1 MARKEDLRVRKTKKA
16 IAEAFMALLEE
27 KTYEEIT
34 VNELCD
40 RAGVRRTTF
49 YKHYRDKLDYVA
61 CFAKDLRDKF
71 DDIIWKNGKP
81 DSTPDYY
88 VAYAKSLVEF
98 ISRHE
103 TVVNNIIKSPA
114 FSVLAIA
121 LSEQNYK
128 DTYDRLIESM
138 KAGMELCVSPEIV
151 ASMIVGAVAT
161 TLAVWLI
168 GGRVKPADQLAE
180 EIGAMVKKTLKN

>member
-1 MARKEDLRVRKTKKA
+1 MARKEDLRVRKTKKS

-49 YKHYRDKLDYVA
+49 YKHYKDKLDYVA
-61 CFAKDLRDKF
+61 CFAKDLREKF

-88 VAYAKSLVEF
+88 VAYAKSLVDF

-114 FSVLAIA
+114 FSAIA
-121 LSEQNYK
+121 IVLSEQNYK
-128 DTYDRLIESM
+128 DTYDRLMVSI
-138 KAGMELCVSPEIV
+138 KAGMELCASAEVVSG
-151 ASMIVGAVAT
+151 MIVGAVSSAI
-161 TLAVWLI
+161 TLWLR
-168 GGRVKPADQLAE
+168 GGRKMPADQLAE
-180 EIGAMVKKTLKN
+180 EIGAMVKKAMA

>member
-49 YKHYRDKLDYVA
+49 YKHYKDKLDHVA

-103 TVVNNIIKSPA
+103 TIVNNIIKSPA

-121 LSEQNYK
+121 LSEQNYR

>member
-1 MARKEDLRVRKTKKA
+1 MPRKEDLRVRKTKKA
-16 IAEAFMALLEE
+16 IAEAFMAIISEKPIEE
-27 KTYEEIT
+27 MT

-49 YKHYRDKLDYVA
+49 YKHYRDKLDYIA
-61 CFAKDLRDKF
+61 AFAKDLRDKF

-88 VAYAKSLVEF
+88 VAYAKQLVAF

-103 TVVNNIIKSPA
+103 VEVNNILQSD
-114 FSVLAIA
+114 VLPLIVTT

-128 DTYDRLIESM
+128 DTYDRLMVSVN
-138 KAGMELCVSPEIV
+138 AGMELCVSPEVV
-151 ASMIVGAVAT
+151 AGMIVGAVAT
-161 TLAVWLI
+161 TITIWLKD
-168 GGRVKPADQLAE
+168 GRKKPADQLAE
-180 EIGAMVKKTLKN
+180 EIGAMVRKTLS